1 MKKLQLLFL
10 PTILALAFGL
20 MLSCAKSSSEDSKSE
35 DTDTSTLKVI
45 KTIRSIA
52 L

>member
-20 MLSCAKSSSEDSKSE
+20 MLSCAKKDDTPFSSQGLYNPVVFDF
-35 DTDTSTLKVI
+35 LVL
-45 KTIRSIA
+45 RNR
-52 L
+52 